1 MEAVGVNTRLDSG
14 VALPSLGQLSSYHK
28 RSSAGGER
36 LKTCSLWTAKFTR
49 RQVAPIQYKFAPLSN
64 HRSVRI
70 RAFSN
75 DKDDWS
81 SDDDNQWDPSYEI
94 EVPSDQRPVNEL
106 AALKE
111 ATLYSWAQLS
121 VVDFGIRLAGLWV
134 FFFVLLGG
142 PIAAASFEPTR
153 EPLKFFLAGGAG
165 SLFAVSV
172 LVLRMYLGWSYVGDR
187 LLSAVV
193 PYEETGWYDGQ
204 LYVKPPEILARDR
217 LLGSYQVKPVMNRLK
232 QTLVGAGAL
241 LASATVALVVLLPA
255 QRDMDTVMYPPSR
268 NGSEAIAAGSKPS
281 SRKVDIL
288 NVPAEVMNDDDMAA
302 AAAAAANGRPA
313 YCTDRYYRALAGGQ
327 YCKWEDLRK

>member
-1 MEAVGVNTRLDSG
+1 MEAVASKGT
-14 VALPSLGQLSSYHK
+14 ALGQLSSYQRK
-28 RSSAGGER
+28 VSAGSAR
-36 LKTCSLWTAKFTR
+36 RFQKTSPLWTADFTR
-49 RQVAPIQYKFAPLSN
+49 TRVAYKFAPLGN
-64 HRSVRI
+64 PRPLVI

-75 DKDDWS
+75 DKDDAWS
-81 SDDDNQWDPSYEI
+81 SDDDGQWDPSFEI
-94 EVPSDQRPVNEL
+94 EVPSEQRPVNEL
-106 AALKE
+106 AALKD
-111 ATLYSWAQLS
+111 AALYSWAELS
-121 VVDFGIRLAGLWV
+121 LFQFGIRLAGLWV

-153 EPLKFFLAGGAG
+153 EPIKFLLAGGAG

-204 LYVKPPEILARDR
+204 LFVKPPEILARDR

-241 LASATVALVVLLPA
+241 LATATAALVILVPPQNDMGTIMYTPPPRSATEAVAPT
-255 QRDMDTVMYPPSR
+255 M
-268 NGSEAIAAGSKPS
+268 
-281 SRKVDIL
+281 KVDIL
-288 NVPAEVMNDDDMAA
+288 NPPEEVMNDDDMAA

-313 YCTDRYYRALAGGQ
+313 YCSDRYYRALAGGQ